1 MDGVT
6 PTVNG
11 VQFGGNM
18 TKWEKLIELKHQA
31 RKNLERFVGD
41 VNMLMFWNNALKGI
55 QNKLDKITVEEAGEQ
70 VE

>member
-11 VQFGGNM
+11 VLQGDRM
-18 TKWEKLIELKHQA
+18 TKYEYLMNKANECYCKARETNDLDLKLFYNSAFIGFSIKA
-31 RKNLERFVGD
+31 
-41 VNMLMFWNNALKGI
+41 A
-55 QNKLDKITVEEAGEQ
+55 KLTVEEAGEQ